1 MKILV
6 TGAKGFVG
14 KNLCASLKNIQD
26 GKDRRFPDL
35 KIDAIFDYDL
45 GNTQEELDAWCREC
59 DFVFNLAGVNRPQN
73 QEEFMQGNFGFAST
87 LLDTLKKHNNRCP
100 VMLSSSQQASLT
112 GRFGNSE
119 YGRSKKAGEELFL
132 DYERDFLN
140 IGKNGNNRKEKSSSD
155 SSGYSDVENNVA
167 LRPRVLIY
175 RFPNLFG
182 KWCRPNYNSA
192 VATFC
197 NNIANDLPIT
207 VNDPSVELELLYI
220 DDLVDE
226 MIAALQGKEHRCEFN
241 GLTVLPTPSHSGLD
255 PESPKT
261 IGRYCYVPT
270 THKATLGEIVDL
282 LYKFAEQPKTLTIPE
297 IPNGSFA
304 KKLYSTYLS
313 YLPKE
318 KVAFPLKMN
327 VDARGSFTE
336 LVHTLNCG
344 QVSINISKPGITK
357 GQHWHH
363 TKWEFFIVVSG
374 HGLIQERN
382 LNDPEGKVI
391 EFEVTGDNIQCIHM
405 LPGYTH
411 NIINLSDTENLVTV
425 MYCNEVFDPNKP
437 DTFFYPVQ

>member
-14 KNLCASLKNIQD
+14 KNLCVQLNNIKD
-26 GKDRRFPDL
+26 GKARCYGDVTVEAVFE
-35 KIDAIFDYDL
+35 YDL
-45 GNTQEELDAWCREC
+45 DSTPEELDEWCKEA

-87 LLDTLKKHNNRCP
+87 LLDKLKKHKNTCP

-119 YGRSKKAGEELFL
+119 YGRSKKAGEDLFL
-132 DYERDFLN
+132 QYGQET
-140 IGKNGNNRKEKSSSD
+140 GAKV
-155 SSGYSDVENNVA
+155 YV
-167 LRPRVLIY
+167 Y

-197 NNIANDLPIT
+197 NAFANDLPYT
-207 VNDPSVELELLYI
+207 VNDPTVELELLYI

-226 MIAALQGKEHRCEFN
+226 MIACLKGEEHHCEFE
-241 GLTVLPTPSHSGLD
+241 GLDVLPKED
-255 PESPKT
+255 
-261 IGRYCYVPT
+261 GRYCYCPI
-270 THKATLGEIVDL
+270 THHVILGEILEL
-282 LYKFAEQPKTLTIPE
+282 LKSFAEQPKSLMIPE
-297 IPNGSFA
+297 IPANSLA

-318 KVAFPLKMN
+318 KVAFSLKMN
-327 VDARGSFTE
+327 VDDRGSFTE
-336 LVHTLNCG
+336 LVHTLNAG

-357 GQHWHH
+357 GQHWHN
-363 TKWEFFIVVSG
+363 TKFEQFIVVKG
-374 HGLIQERN
+374 HGLIQQRN
-382 LNDPEGKVI
+382 LNDPNCKVLEWEVSGDKI
-391 EFEVTGDNIQCIHM
+391 EAVHM

-411 NIINLSDTENLVTV
+411 NIINLSDTEDLVTV
-425 MYCNEVFDPNKP
+425 MYCNEIFNPNKP
-437 DTFFYPVQ
+437 DTFFEAVEKK

>member
-14 KNLCASLKNIQD
+14 KNLCAQLNNIKD
-26 GKDRRFPDL
+26 GKARNYGVV
-35 KIDAIFDYDL
+35 IDAVYEYDL
-45 GNTQEELDAWCREC
+45 DNTLDELDAWCTDA

-73 QEEFMQGNFGFAST
+73 QEEFMQGNYGFAST
-87 LLDTLKKHNNRCP
+87 LLDTLKKHVNKCP

-119 YGRSKKAGEELFL
+119 YGRSKKAGEDLFL
-132 DYERDFLN
+132 EY
-140 IGKNGNNRKEKSSSD
+140 GKETGARM
-155 SSGYSDVENNVA
+155 
-167 LRPRVLIY
+167 LIY

-197 NNIANDLPIT
+197 NAFANDLPYT

-226 MIAALQGKEHRCEFN
+226 MIACLKGEEHHCEFD
-241 GLTVLPTPSHSGLD
+241 GLTVVPTESKPSAISNQ
-255 PESPKT
+255 PSA

-270 THKATLGEIVDL
+270 THKATLGEIVEL
-282 LYKFAEQPKTLTIPE
+282 LKFFAEQPKTLMVPE
-297 IPNGSFA
+297 IPENSFA

-327 VDARGSFTE
+327 VDDRGSFTE
-336 LVHTLNCG
+336 LVHTLNSG

-357 GQHWHH
+357 GQHWHN
-363 TKWEFFIVVSG
+363 TKFEQFIVVKG
-374 HGLIQERN
+374 HGLIQQRN
-382 LNDPEGKVI
+382 LNDPEGKVLEWEVSGDKI
-391 EFEVTGDNIQCIHM
+391 ESVHM

-411 NIINLSDTENLVTV
+411 NIINLSDTEDLVTV
-425 MYCNEVFDPNKP
+425 MYCNEIFNPDKP
-437 DTFFYPVQ
+437 DTYFEPVK

>member
-14 KNLCASLKNIQD
+14 KNLCAQLKNIRD
-26 GKDRRFPDL
+26 GKARNYGDIT
-35 KIDAIFDYDL
+35 IDEIYEYDL
-45 GNTQEELDAWCREC
+45 DSTSEQLDAWCKDS

-73 QEEFMQGNFGFAST
+73 QEEFMKGNFGFAST
-87 LLDTLKKHNNRCP
+87 LLDTLKKYGNKCP

-119 YGRSKKAGEELFL
+119 YGRSKKAGEDLFL
-132 DYERDFLN
+132 EYS
-140 IGKNGNNRKEKSSSD
+140 KETGAK
-155 SSGYSDVENNVA
+155 
-167 LRPRVLIY
+167 VLVY

-197 NNIANDLPIT
+197 NAFANDLPYT

-226 MIAALQGKEHRCEFN
+226 MIACLQGKEHRCEFN
-241 GLTVLPTPSHSGLD
+241 GLEVIPMFNGQCSIVNEG
-255 PESPKT
+255 K
-261 IGRYCYVPT
+261 YCYVPT
-270 THKATLGEIVDL
+270 THKATLGEIVEL
-282 LYKFAEQPKTLTIPE
+282 LKSFAEQPKSLMIPE
-297 IPNGSFA
+297 IPAGSFA

-327 VDARGSFTE
+327 VDERGSFTE
-336 LVHTLNCG
+336 LIHTLNSG

-357 GQHWHH
+357 GQHWHN
-363 TKWEFFIVVSG
+363 TKFEQFIVVKG
-374 HGLIQERN
+374 HGLIQQRN
-382 LNDPEGKVI
+382 LNDPEGKVLEWEVSGDKI
-391 EFEVTGDNIQCIHM
+391 EAVHM

-411 NIINLSDTENLVTV
+411 NIINLSDTEDLITV
-425 MYCNEVFDPNKP
+425 MYCNEVFDSNRP
-437 DTFFYPVQ
+437 DTFYDPVVG